1 MANAGHS
8 CRIHPDFAHISG
20 MVGTNWGKLRL
31 SGRSSDRI
39 EFKMHW
45 AIWDARVGGRARAKA
60 GDFRAGGH
68 DMYEKAGTYVK
79 FARFSENACY

>member
-1 MANAGHS
+1 MENTGHS

-20 MVGTNWGKLRL
+20 NVRPNVALCKIWGPDQIQ
-31 SGRSSDRI
+31 SAC
-39 EFKMHW
+39 
-45 AIWDARVGGRARAKA
+45 AIWDAPIGGRARAKA

-79 FARFSENACY
+79 FSKFQENVCY